1 MLEAVLQK
9 IGLNSNEAV
18 VYMASLK
25 VGTQHTGMLA
35 KETGMARA
43 DVINAIHT
51 LMARGFMSKFIHDN
65 KEYFTAAPLRVVLK
79 ILEEQNNIT
88 RSSITSLRRNLP
100 LFDAFVNPS
109 FVKPEISFYEGK
121 EGIIAA
127 YEDTLTS
134 KTEILAIASI
144 DSTETTLPRYV
155 PKYYQ
160 RRKAAGIVIKA
171 IFPDTPMARKRHAKD
186 QQELR
191 VSRLIP
197 ADQYFFDMEINIYD
211 DKVAYFS
218 LKEKLAVVIESAG
231 IASNMRHMFNLCWR
245 MAEHY
250 NSNCL

>member
-9 IGLNSNEAV
+9 IGLHPNEIV
-18 VYMASLK
+18 VYMAALK
-25 VGTQHTGMLA
+25 FGTQHAGVLA
-35 KETGMARA
+35 KETGMART
-43 DVINAIHT
+43 DVINAIHK
-51 LMARGFMSKFIHDN
+51 LIVRGFVSRFMHDN
-65 KEYFTAAPLRVVLK
+65 KEYFTAAPLRVVIK
-79 ILEEQNNIT
+79 ILEEQNNIA

-109 FVKPEISFYEGK
+109 FVKPEISFHEGK

-160 RRKAAGIVIKA
+160 RRKAAGIIIKA
-171 IFPDTPMARKRHAKD
+171 IFPDTPMARKRHGKD
-186 QQELR
+186 KQELR
-191 VSRLIP
+191 ISRLIP

-211 DKVAYFS
+211 DKIAYFS
-218 LKEKLAVVIESAG
+218 LNEKIAIIIKSTG
-231 IASNMRHMFNLCWR
+231 IAANMRHMFNMCWS
-245 MAEHY
+245 MAEYY

>member
-1 MLEAVLQK
+1 MLEGVLQK
-9 IGLNSNEAV
+9 IGLHPHEVV
-18 VYMASLK
+18 VYLAALK
-25 VGTQHTGMLA
+25 VGTQHAGVLA
-35 KETGMARA
+35 KETGMART
-43 DVINAIHT
+43 DVINAIQK
-51 LMARGFMSKFIHDN
+51 LIARGFVSRFSYAN
-65 KEYFTAAPLRVVLK
+65 KDYFTAVPFRVVIK
-79 ILEEQNNIT
+79 ILEEQNNMA
-88 RSSITSLRRNLP
+88 RSSITSLRRNLS
-100 LFDAFVNPS
+100 LFDAFANPS

-160 RRKAAGIVIKA
+160 RRKAAGILIKA
-171 IFPDTPMARKRHAKD
+171 IFPDTPMGRKRHEKD
-186 QQELR
+186 TQELR

-211 DKVAYFS
+211 EKVAYFS

-231 IASNMRHMFNLCWR
+231 IAANMRHMFNLCWK

-250 NSNCL
+250 GSHCL